1 MKKLKLF
8 FVAVVIAFSIH
19 GVKAQSSVTEI
30 SWTAPT
36 GNYYGLLVLYPSNQ
50 GTFIVK
56 YYAHYTWIRVVQ
68 DAMLT
73 NQYDVFGNCT
83 SFINCYN
90 PRASINF
97 PGETYFADSFIVYPD
112 GSMYTQDAAG
122 TWSTLITAYVVPPAN
137 WKSKFIEYNYRP

>member
-1 MKKLKLF
+1 MKKLKLLL
-8 FVAVVIAFSIH
+8 VAVAIAFSIY
-19 GVKAQSSVTEI
+19 GVKAQSTVTEI

-36 GNYYGLLVLYPSNQ
+36 GNYYGLLVLYPNNQ

-68 DAMLT
+68 DAVLT

-83 SFINCYN
+83 PFINCYN

-97 PGETYFADSFIVYPD
+97 PGETYFADNFIVYPN
-112 GSMYTQDAAG
+112 GNMYTQDAAG
-122 TWSTLITAYVVPPAN
+122 TWSTLITAYMVPPAN
-137 WKSKFIEYNYRP
+137 WNSKFREYNYRP